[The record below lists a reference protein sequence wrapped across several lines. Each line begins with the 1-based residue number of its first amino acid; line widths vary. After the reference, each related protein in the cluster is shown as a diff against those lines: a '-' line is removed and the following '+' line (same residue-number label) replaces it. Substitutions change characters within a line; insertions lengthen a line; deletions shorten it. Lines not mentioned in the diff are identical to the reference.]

1 MAKSISPMVIF
12 KWAQEN
18 DCAELPA
25 KEQRERFMAAQ
36 KGSGGPAKPREKRV
50 YSTVLVLNDGRT
62 LILPNDSER
71 ASNAAI
77 AALAL
82 LASHGI
88 DFSEVASV
96 VRAPAMTFEEFAGSD
111 E

>member
-1 MAKSISPMVIF
+1 MAKSVSPLAIF
-12 KWAQEN
+12 KWATEN

-25 KEQRERFMAAQ
+25 KEQRERYMAAQ
-36 KGSGGPAKPREKRV
+36 KGTNPAKPREKRV

-62 LILPNDSER
+62 LVLPDDSER

-77 AALAL
+77 AALSL

-88 DFSEVASV
+88 DYSEVASV
-96 VRAPAMTFEEFAGSD
+96 VRAPAMSFEEFAGSD

>member
-1 MAKSISPMVIF
+1 MAKSVSPLAVF

-18 DCAELPA
+18 DCADLSP
-25 KEQRERFMAAQ
+25 KEQRERYMLAQ
-36 KGSGGPAKPREKRV
+36 KGTNPAKPREKRV

-62 LILPNDSER
+62 LVLPDDSER

-77 AALAL
+77 AALSL

-88 DFSEVASV
+88 DYSEVERV
-96 VRAPAMTFEEFAGSD
+96 VRAPSMSFEEFAGSD